1 MYLTKLGTDSKKSNS
16 QKRIGE
22 KLAVGAGVS
31 GVYGS
36 PLCGQEEAVAAA
48 RRNQRLLFIEK
59 RRNHL
64 SGFCNS
70 LRYELMS
77 VTFVPTLSGGKFA
90 TQADTTSCNMLIL
103 TQLCYRY

>member
-59 RRNHL
+59 GETIFQDSAIL
-64 SGFCNS
+64 CG
-70 LRYELMS
+70 MS
-77 VTFVPTLSGGKFA
+77 
-90 TQADTTSCNMLIL
+90 
-103 TQLCYRY
+103 